1 MNWNECSCCK
11 PVPESI
17 DDQFFR
23 LAVSQIPSDT
33 YFRLCYV
40 ADLLDIHVS
49 LLVRMLLIL
58 LCSSV
63 VLCSSDPHFSFVRL
77 EDILSLEV

>member
-1 MNWNECSCCK
+1 MNWTECSCCK
-11 PVPESI
+11 PVSESI

-23 LAVSQIPSDT
+23 LIVSQIPSDT

-40 ADLLDIHVS
+40 ADLLGIHVS
-49 LLVRMLLIL
+49 LLVRRLLIVL
-58 LCSSV
+58 SSSI
-63 VLCSSDPHFSFVRL
+63 VLCSSDPHFSPVRL